1 MININDVDSPFYAG
15 IPVSPDNF
23 IGREEV
29 LENILKRIASINTN
43 KQQHFFIT
51 GERGIGKTSLTNYI
65 ADIVEKEFE
74 YFTIHIE
81 NNGVDST
88 EELLQNIIAKILE
101 EAKKESISTRFK
113 ELIKDNVES
122 VGAWKTQIKLS
133 KQSSLLGDIKH
144 TFIYTVQDLLGDIHN
159 KKGILIII
167 DDINGLS
174 DNEEFPNWY
183 KSMVDTIAVSSD
195 LNLKIACILTG
206 YTEKFAK
213 LHKLNPS
220 FSRIFYREDLDILKD
235 EEVQK
240 FYTKSF
246 KKIGVT
252 INEDALDLMIKYAN
266 GLPLIMQEIGLSL
279 FYKLKISKCI
289 TLEKTIDA
297 LSDVRENIGKQLIY
311 PYFEESEKRREY
323 KSLLLKISQY
333 KEFKFKKDDLEKIIF
348 ANEEKVL
355 DDFLKLCIDLSMLK
369 LENDEYIISNNIL
382 KTYFKLLEF
391 ENFHKMIV

>member
-1 MININDVDSPFYAG
+1 MWPY
-15 IPVSPDNF
+15 
-23 IGREEV
+23 
-29 LENILKRIASINTN
+29 
-43 KQQHFFIT
+43 
-51 GERGIGKTSLTNYI
+51 
-65 ADIVEKEFE
+65 
-74 YFTIHIE
+74 
-81 NNGVDST
+81 
-88 EELLQNIIAKILE
+88 
-101 EAKKESISTRFK
+101 
-113 ELIKDNVES
+113 
-122 VGAWKTQIKLS
+122 
-133 KQSSLLGDIKH
+133 
-144 TFIYTVQDLLGDIHN
+144 
-159 KKGILIII
+159 
-167 DDINGLS
+167 
-174 DNEEFPNWY
+174 
-183 KSMVDTIAVSSD
+183 
-195 LNLKIACILTG
+195 
-206 YTEKFAK
+206 
-213 LHKLNPS
+213 
-220 FSRIFYREDLDILKD
+220 
-235 EEVQK
+235 
-240 FYTKSF
+240 
-246 KKIGVT
+246 
-252 INEDALDLMIKYAN
+252 EDALDLMIKYAN